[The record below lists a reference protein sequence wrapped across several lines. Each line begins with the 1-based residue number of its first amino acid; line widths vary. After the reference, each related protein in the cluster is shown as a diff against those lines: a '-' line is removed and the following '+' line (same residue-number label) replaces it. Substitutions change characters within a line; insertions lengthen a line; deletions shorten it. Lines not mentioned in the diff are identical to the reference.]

1 MFLNING
8 IGFAIKLQSVIGG
21 AIMIANVNIVL
32 NSNELIKFCLKFICV
47 ILFTL
52 LIGFPVDILYVH
64 IHKTSFALKRVF
76 IHGMIVWMFIL
87 IFQLIY
93 LKIS

>member
-1 MFLNING
+1 M
-8 IGFAIKLQSVIGG
+8 IGG
-21 AIMIANVNIVL
+21 VFMIANVNIVL
-32 NSNELIKFCLKFICV
+32 NSNELIKFCLKIIYI

-64 IHKTSFALKRVF
+64 IHNKTSLTLKRVF
-76 IHGMIVWMFIL
+76 IHGMMVWIFIL

-93 LKIS
+93 LFVKIIWR

>member
-1 MFLNING
+1 M
-8 IGFAIKLQSVIGG
+8 IGG
-21 AIMIANVNIVL
+21 VFMIANVNIVL
-32 NSNELIKFCLKFICV
+32 NSIELIKFCLKLICI

-76 IHGMIVWMFIL
+76 VHGMMVWMFIF

-93 LKIS
+93 LKIG